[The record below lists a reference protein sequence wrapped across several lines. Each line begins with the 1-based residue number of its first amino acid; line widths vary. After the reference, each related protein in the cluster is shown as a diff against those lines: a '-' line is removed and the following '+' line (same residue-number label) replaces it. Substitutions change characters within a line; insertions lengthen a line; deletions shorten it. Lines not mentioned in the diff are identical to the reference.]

1 MNFENHRNASIRKC
15 TRGIKGIILFLYLY
29 PINQLSTQLRY
40 LLIDAAS
47 SQGYSSTYKCGTFT
61 LDGSSVFLVVGPL
74 DFLIDFEVR
83 RSCAHMRKSKNS
95 KLHVISE
102 PCVTIDINIDD
113 MYSIDIS
120 TWYSISIVVHIAT
133 TWSAQHGM
141 AVGAQEPM
149 CEQLIFY
156 RYNLLWCFNQIDYP
170 YSVEGTCLI
179 SSDWSRSNFSVGSWT
194 KINQTFLLDYR
205 Y

>member
-1 MNFENHRNASIRKC
+1 VWTIF
-15 TRGIKGIILFLYLY
+15 
-29 PINQLSTQLRY
+29 
-40 LLIDAAS
+40 
-47 SQGYSSTYKCGTFT
+47 TYKCGTFT

-83 RSCAHMRKSKNS
+83 RSCAHMRKSINS

-120 TWYSISIVVHIAT
+120 TWYSISIVVNIAT

-170 YSVEGTCLI
+170 YSVKGTCLI
-179 SSDWSRSNFSVGSWT
+179 SIDWSRSNFSGGNFT
-194 KINQTFLLDYR
+194 KFYQMFLIIIDIKFICDIDIE
-205 Y
+205 